1 MVSRCPCCPS
11 MPAKEHPHGSVIKRK
26 RHLAI
31 CRTEDL
37 EHQQIAHSEFD
48 IADENDHECNKHD
61 SSSVDT

>member
-1 MVSRCPCCPS
+1 